1 VKALVLAAVT
11 TSLLVAGCGA
21 HDACVA
27 RGTSSDYQGSVV
39 FSGSVAG
46 ATNTTTTVV
55 DFTPSCS
62 YPSMEFL
69 VKTQS
74 CSLWFTLAGVR
85 YDDGKH
91 GSGKF
96 LEGSAYIVP
105 DQWCT
110 FRAGDQ
116 TLAAQ
121 VTDGNL
127 VFTGDQVIDL
137 NVTAAGVGGH
147 VQWST
152 HGAISP

>member
-1 VKALVLAAVT
+1 MNHEKGGETHLSPRRVLREKRAHCIEGALLAAAA
-11 TSLLVAGCGA
+11 LWLHGEKPLIMDLVA
-21 HDACVA
+21 DK
-27 RGTSSDYQGSVV
+27 S
-39 FSGSVAG
+39 
-46 ATNTTTTVV
+46 
-55 DFTPSCS
+55 
-62 YPSMEFL
+62 
-69 VKTQS
+69 
-74 CSLWFTLAGVR
+74 R